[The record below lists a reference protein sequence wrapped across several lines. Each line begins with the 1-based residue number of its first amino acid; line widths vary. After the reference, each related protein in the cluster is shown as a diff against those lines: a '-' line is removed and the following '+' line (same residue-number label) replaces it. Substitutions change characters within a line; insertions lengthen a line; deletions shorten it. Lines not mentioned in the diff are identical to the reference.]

1 MISNGLN
8 HKSPEANRVACPECG
23 ETFSSRGLPGHRRM
37 RHGTFIVRTPAAEPS
52 SVLPADK
59 TQQGIEYLPQLVR
72 AFDELLGLLK
82 KLEVHLVRLDE
93 ARERV
98 FLNPPPCNETLARSL
113 EHSLGDILAEIAR
126 VEADARKRTSNWG
139 GSPLNAEQKQLEE
152 TTYCE
157 IGKLRR
163 QQAHLLF
170 RLRELRGQDA
180 SDALCS

>member
-1 MISNGLN
+1 MNFNGLN
-8 HKSPEANRVACPECG
+8 HKSSDANRVACPECG
-23 ETFSSRGLPGHRRM
+23 ECFSSRGLPGHRRM
-37 RHGTFIVRTPAAEPS
+37 RHGTFISRTPAAEPS
-52 SVLPADK
+52 SVLPAEK
-59 TQQGIEYLPQLVR
+59 NVQGVEYLPQLVR
-72 AFDELLGLLK
+72 AFDELLALLK

-113 EHSLGDILAEIAR
+113 EHSLGDLLAEIAR
-126 VEADARKRTSNWG
+126 VEADARERTSSRG
-139 GSPLNAEQKQLEE
+139 ATPISAEQRKLDE
-152 TTYCE
+152 TTYTE

>member
-1 MISNGLN
+1 MISN
-8 HKSPEANRVACPECG
+8 HKSSDANRVACPECG
-23 ETFSSRGLPGHRRM
+23 ESFSSRGLPGHRRM
-37 RHGTFIVRTPAAEPS
+37 RHGTFIARTPSTEPS
-52 SVLPADK
+52 SVLPAEK
-59 TQQGIEYLPQLVR
+59 ARQGVEYLPELVR
-72 AFDELLGLLK
+72 AFDELLALLK

-113 EHSLGDILAEIAR
+113 EHSLGDLLTEIAR
-126 VEADARKRTSNWG
+126 VEADARQRTSSWSG
-139 GSPLNAEQKQLEE
+139 TTPNAEQKALEE
-152 TTYCE
+152 TTFCE

>member
-1 MISNGLN
+1 MEFNGLN
-8 HKSPEANRVACPECG
+8 HKSPEASRVTCPECG
-23 ETFSSRGLPGHRRM
+23 DSFSSRGLPGHRRM
-37 RHGTFIVRTPAAEPS
+37 RHGTFITRAGGNEPGA
-52 SVLPADK
+52 VLPAEK
-59 TQQGIEYLPQLVR
+59 TLQGVEYLPQLVR
-72 AFDELLGLLK
+72 AFDELLVLLK

-98 FLNPPPCNETLARSL
+98 FLNPPPCSETLARSL

-126 VEADARKRTSNWG
+126 VEAGARERTSALG
-139 GSPLNAEQKQLEE
+139 DTPQSAEQKQLEE
-152 TTYCE
+152 TTYTE